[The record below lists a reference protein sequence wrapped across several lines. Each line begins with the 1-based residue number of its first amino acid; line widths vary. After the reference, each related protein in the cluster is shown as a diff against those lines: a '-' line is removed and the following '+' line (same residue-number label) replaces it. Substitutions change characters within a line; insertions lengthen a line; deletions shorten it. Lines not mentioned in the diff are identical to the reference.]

1 VDELYARSGGTV
13 PRQPYSFAL
22 ALRGYALAKLGK
34 RAQAEMVLQQL
45 HGFGRERY
53 IPPYHLALVLHAL
66 GRDDEALERL
76 REAVE
81 ARDWFVI
88 FLGTDPK
95 WDDLRST
102 PAFDALLSRANL
114 LEVSRAIKPELM
126 SRSTASSK

>member
-1 VDELYARSGGTV
+1 
-13 PRQPYSFAL
+13 
-22 ALRGYALAKLGK
+22 
-34 RAQAEMVLQQL
+34 VLQQL
-45 HGFGRERY
+45 HAFGRDRY

-76 REAVE
+76 GEAVD

-95 WDDLRST
+95 WDELRST

-114 LEVSRAIKPELM
+114 LEVSRAIKPEQM
-126 SRSTASSK
+126 SRSADSSR